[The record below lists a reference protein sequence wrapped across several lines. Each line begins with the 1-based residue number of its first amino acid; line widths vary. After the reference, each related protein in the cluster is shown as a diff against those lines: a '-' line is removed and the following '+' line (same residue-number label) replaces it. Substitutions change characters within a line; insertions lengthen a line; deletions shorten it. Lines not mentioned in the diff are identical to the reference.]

1 MGEYVTCTKRCWMK
15 IELTKEQDLIAR
27 SGEICGNDLY
37 LYLLDNEDFGACK
50 RLIKSGRYEL
60 ERKYQF
66 SNGMDIFVIDKFK
79 ECKEPTEE

>member
-1 MGEYVTCTKRCWMK
+1 ME
-15 IELTKEQDLIAR
+15 
-27 SGEICGNDLY
+27 DLY

-60 ERKYQF
+60 EGKYQV
-66 SNGMDIFVIDKFK
+66 SDGMDIFVIDKFK